1 MRFLVAVDGSRQ
13 SEQTI
18 EYAVELA
25 EATGASVTLVY
36 AVDPEVY
43 SEGGME
49 PISSLSDADQRLI
62 IEDIE
67 DAERRAEDV
76 LDEAVRIA
84 ENLGVEVETETIY
97 GDPVVSIPSF
107 AESEGYDNLFV
118 GHQGRSERTER
129 VIGSV
134 AKGIVERSS
143 IPVTVVR

>member
-1 MRFLVAVDGSRQ
+1 
-13 SEQTI
+13 
-18 EYAVELA
+18 
-25 EATGASVTLVY
+25 
-36 AVDPEVY
+36 
-43 SEGGME
+43 ME

>member
-1 MRFLVAVDGSRQ
+1 MKFLVAVDGSRQ

-18 EYAVELA
+18 EYAADLA

-43 SEGGME
+43 SEGGSE
-49 PISSLSDADQRLI
+49 PISSLSDADQRLV
-62 IEDIE
+62 IEDIA
-67 DAERRAEDV
+67 DTERRAEDV
-76 LDEAVRIA
+76 LERGARVA
-84 ENLGVEVETETIY
+84 EDCGVEVDTETIY

-107 AESEGYDNLFV
+107 AADEEYDNLFV
-118 GHQGRSERTER
+118 GHRGRSERTER
-129 VIGSV
+129 LIGSV